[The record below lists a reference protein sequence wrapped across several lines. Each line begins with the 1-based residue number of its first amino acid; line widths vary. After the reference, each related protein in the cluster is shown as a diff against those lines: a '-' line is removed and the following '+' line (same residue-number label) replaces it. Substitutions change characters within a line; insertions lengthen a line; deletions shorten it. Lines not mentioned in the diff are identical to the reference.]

1 MDKKTRNIVIAVI
14 ALIVVGLAVWLIA
27 GGGKKT
33 EPAATEAPAVTE
45 AATEAPDKEEV
56 KPEAEEKAEDVK
68 AAVEE
73 KTEEVKETAE
83 DAKAAVEEKA
93 EDVKAAVE
101 EKTEEVKETAE
112 DAKATVE
119 EKAEDVKDAAEEKA
133 EEVKEETKAEVE
145 EKAENKKE
153 AVKEDVETLAADVKE
168 TAKDVKAAAEEKAEE
183 TKTAVEDAKA
193 AVEEKTEDV
202 KAAVEEK
209 AEETKTAVE
218 DAKAAVEEKAE
229 DVKAAVEEKAEDVK
243 EKTEDVKAAVEE
255 KAEDVKAAVEEK
267 AEDIKEKTDDV
278 KAAVEEKTEEI
289 KAAAESAD
297 AAAKDEM
304 QSMAIASV
312 MPKIEL
318 KPMTVKEKIT
328 LNKDNVSAVAGLMFQ
343 GDKGK
348 IEKLGQLIDFV
359 NDMEYTVLFDGVDA
373 EAFVSARGED
383 LASALV
389 LRSDDSY
396 SIYSDMYPNY
406 YVDIK
411 KEDLQSLAGENFQMP
426 ANVDPNKLTQAVM
439 TPVMK
444 MMTGVKFGEPEA
456 VEETMFDTAFTSK
469 TPINMTLKEMALLG
483 LNCVKEIMD
492 NADVASL
499 LDSLKDKGIKVSVS
513 DIDEAIKA
521 VEASKDEE
529 VPDVDAGMYTNEKN
543 DMVFKVDVSQ
553 DGKIVSHS
561 VGGKVGNNGVSEV
574 QIADQMYVKVTA
586 GNDGAFITVK
596 AQGMELAINVVPEK
610 RANGRALVATI
621 SFMNLEMAKIEV
633 EKLNEGILTGKFNI
647 DGKKEI
653 TIKDLKEKG
662 KELVKEVLNDATTNY
677 LPALKEKIQKI
688 APEMMSLFSS
698 AKKLIKNAPQM
709 IPAQMLPTK

>member
-33 EPAATEAPAVTE
+33 EPATTEAPAVTE
-45 AATEAPDKEEV
+45 AATEAPAKEEV
-56 KPEAEEKAEDVK
+56 KPEA
-68 AAVEE
+68 
-73 KTEEVKETAE
+73 
-83 DAKAAVEEKA
+83 EEKA

-229 DVKAAVEEKAEDVK
+229 DVKAAIEEKAEDVK

-255 KAEDVKAAVEEK
+255 KAEDVKAAVEEKAEDIKEKAEDVKAAVEEKAEDIKAAAEEK

>member
-45 AATEAPDKEEV
+45 AATEAPAKEEV

-83 DAKAAVEEKA
+83 DAKAA
-93 EDVKAAVE
+93 
-101 EKTEEVKETAE
+101 
-112 DAKATVE
+112 VE

-193 AVEEKTEDV
+193 AVEEK
-202 KAAVEEK
+202 
-209 AEETKTAVE
+209 
-218 DAKAAVEEKAE
+218 AE
-229 DVKAAVEEKAEDVK
+229 DVKAAIEEKAEDIK

-255 KAEDVKAAVEEK
+255 KAEDVKAAAEEKAEDIKEKAEDVKAAVEEKAEDIKAAAEEK

>member
-1 MDKKTRNIVIAVI
+1 MKSD
-14 ALIVVGLAVWLIA
+14 
-27 GGGKKT
+27 
-33 EPAATEAPAVTE
+33 
-45 AATEAPDKEEV
+45 
-56 KPEAEEKAEDVK
+56 
-68 AAVEE
+68 VEE
-73 KTEEVKETAE
+73 KTEAVKEDVKTLAADVKDAAGAIKEDVKEKAE

-93 EDVKAAVE
+93 EDVK
-101 EKTEEVKETAE
+101 
-112 DAKATVE
+112 
-119 EKAEDVKDAAEEKA
+119 EKA
-133 EEVKEETKAEVE
+133 
-145 EKAENKKE
+145 
-153 AVKEDVETLAADVKE
+153 
-168 TAKDVKAAAEEKAEE
+168 
-183 TKTAVEDAKA
+183 
-193 AVEEKTEDV
+193 
-202 KAAVEEK
+202 
-209 AEETKTAVE
+209 E

-229 DVKAAVEEKAEDVK
+229 DVKEKAEDAKAAVEEKAEDVK
-243 EKTEDVKAAVEE
+243 EKAEDVKAAVEE

-267 AEDIKEKTDDV
+267 AEEVKKKAEDVKAAVEEKTEEVKAAVEEKAEDIKEKAEDVKAAVEEKAEDV

-289 KAAAESAD
+289 KATAEDIKAAAESAD
-297 AAAKDEM
+297 AAAKNEM
-304 QSMAIASV
+304 TAIAAASV
-312 MPKIEL
+312 MPKFEL
-318 KPMTVKEKIT
+318 KPMTVKEKVT
-328 LNKDNVSAVAGLMFQ
+328 LNKENVSAVAGLLFQ

-396 SIYSDMYPNY
+396 SVYSDMYPNY

-411 KEDLQSLAGENFQMP
+411 KEDLQGLAGENFQMP

-444 MMTGVKFGEPEA
+444 MLTGVKFGETEA
-456 VEETMFDTAFTSK
+456 VEETMFDTVFTSK

-483 LNCVKEIMD
+483 LNCAKEIMD
-492 NADVASL
+492 NEDVAKLLKSL
-499 LDSLKDKGIKVSVS
+499 QDKGIKISVS

-596 AQGMELAINVVPEK
+596 AQGMEFAINVVPEK

-621 SFMNLEMAKIEV
+621 SFMNMEMAKIEV
-633 EKLNEGILTGKFNI
+633 EKLNDGILTGKFNI
-647 DGKKEI
+647 DGKKAI
-653 TIKDLKEKG
+653 TLKDLKEKG
-662 KELVKEVLNDATTNY
+662 KELAGEVINDAKTNY
-677 LPALKEKIQKI
+677 LPVLKEKIQKI
-688 APEMMSLFSS
+688 APEMMSIFSS
-698 AKKLIKNAPQM
+698 AKKLVKNAPQM
-709 IPAQMLPTK
+709 IPTQMIPTK

>member
-45 AATEAPDKEEV
+45 AATEAPAKEEV

-101 EKTEEVKETAE
+101 EKTEEVKET
-112 DAKATVE
+112 
-119 EKAEDVKDAAEEKA
+119 AEDVKDAAEEKA

-304 QSMAIASV
+304 QSMAIASA